1 MFINKLLI
9 INALKKTRP
18 QALLIHWKCLLA
30 IWDNAKEQRVQ
41 KHDF

>member
-41 KHDF
+41 KHYF

>member
-9 INALKKTRP
+9 VNALKITRP

-30 IWDNAKEQRVQ
+30 IWDNVKERWVQ